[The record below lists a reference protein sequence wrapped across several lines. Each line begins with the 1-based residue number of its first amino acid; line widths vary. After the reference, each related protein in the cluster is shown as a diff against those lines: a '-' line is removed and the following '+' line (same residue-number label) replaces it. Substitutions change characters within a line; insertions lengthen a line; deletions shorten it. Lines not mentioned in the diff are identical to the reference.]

1 MDVLF
6 SDQQYTNMRMEAINE
21 AYSIVGPQYM
31 QMHPDWNFDFDDPNF
46 RKEVEKELVK
56 LMKEKTEAYLNSG
69 TATPNTDGI
78 FNTQKHTPNLRVIT
92 IGD

>member
-1 MDVLF
+1 MWNKTLTNTAGGSPMDVLF

-56 LMKEKTEAYLNSG
+56 LMKEKQRL
-69 TATPNTDGI
+69 I
-78 FNTQKHTPNLRVIT
+78 
-92 IGD
+92 